1 MAKDNLPIY
10 KITIDPEY
18 SENGEDLGIEQIA
31 FTSTPA
37 IKVMGMAFNSQVKQM
52 IFKDNVKY
60 RIVAPALIPMEI
72 YRKDDED
79 GKEYYVKFSVE
90 EIEKIHAKFM
100 RDMSNKDL
108 FNLEHDT
115 TETVPAY
122 ILEAWI
128 VDSPL
133 KDKAYSSFGIEVPAG
148 TLMVTAQVTDVEYY
162 NHLVDNDQVGFSIEG
177 YLGMKL
183 KEVTQLKTKINMNRK
198 IKMNALPDGEH
209 IIDGKT
215 YVVVGGVIT
224 EIREAAMKS
233 RTKMNALP
241 DGEHTIM
248 GKIYVVKDGEII
260 EIRDAELEE
269 VTEEVTEEVALEDT
283 VVEEEE
289 VVEET
294 MAVDPVLDAEAILA
308 IVKPALDA
316 EVNNLVAMIADLKA
330 QLEEAISVDSEEE
343 VVEEVVALSAQQKL
357 SNFIKFNNNK

>member
-1 MAKDNLPIY
+1 MNFYNIGMAKDNLPIY

-79 GKEYYVKFSVE
+79 GKEYYVKFTKE

-133 KDKAYSSFGIEVPAG
+133 KDKAYSSFGIEVPTG

-183 KEVTQLKTKINMNRK
+183 KEVTQLKTKINMNK
-198 IKMNALPDGEH
+198 
-209 IIDGKT
+209 
-215 YVVVGGVIT
+215 
-224 EIREAAMKS
+224 
-233 RTKMNALP
+233 LP
-241 DGEHTIM
+241 DGEHTID
-248 GKIYVVKDGEII
+248 GKIYVVVDGEIT
-260 EIRDAELEE
+260 EIRDAEVVEAS
-269 VTEEVTEEVALEDT
+269 EEVALEDT
-283 VVEEEE
+283 VVEEE
-289 VVEET
+289 VVEEET

-330 QLEEAISVDSEEE
+330 QLEDAMAVDSEED
-343 VVEEVVALSAQQKL
+343 VVEEVVALSVQQRL

>member
-79 GKEYYVKFSVE
+79 GKEYYVSFTIE
-90 EIEKIHAKFM
+90 EIEKIHSKFM
-100 RDMSNKDL
+100 KDMSNKDL

-122 ILEAWI
+122 VLEAWV
-128 VDSPL
+128 VDNPL
-133 KDKAYSSFGIEVPAG
+133 KDKAYSSFGIEVPTG
-148 TLMVTAQVTDVEYY
+148 TLMVTAQVTDPEYY

-183 KEVTQLKTKINMNRK
+183 KAETQLKTDINMNK
-198 IKMNALPDGEH
+198 
-209 IIDGKT
+209 
-215 YVVVGGVIT
+215 
-224 EIREAAMKS
+224 
-233 RTKMNALP
+233 LP
-241 DGEHTIM
+241 DGEHTIE
-248 GKIYVVKDGEII
+248 GKIYVVIDGEIT
-260 EIRDAELEE
+260 EIRDAELVEAS
-269 VTEEVTEEVALEDT
+269 EEVALEDT

-330 QLEEAISVDSEEE
+330 QLEDAMAVDSEEE
-343 VVEEVVALSAQQKL
+343 VVMDELVALSVQEKL
-357 SNFIKFNNNK
+357 SKFNQFNNK

>member
-37 IKVMGMAFNSQVKQM
+37 IKVMGMAFNSQVKPM
-52 IFKDNVKY
+52 VFKDNVKY

-79 GKEYYVKFSVE
+79 GKEYYVKFTKE
-90 EIEKIHAKFM
+90 EIEKIHSKFM
-100 RDMSNKDL
+100 KDMSNKDL

-122 ILEAWI
+122 VLEAWI
-128 VDSPL
+128 VDNPT
-133 KDKAYSSFGIEVPAG
+133 KDKAYSSFGIQVPTG

-183 KEVTQLKTKINMNRK
+183 KEVTQLKTDINMNK
-198 IKMNALPDGEH
+198 
-209 IIDGKT
+209 
-215 YVVVGGVIT
+215 
-224 EIREAAMKS
+224 
-233 RTKMNALP
+233 LP
-241 DGEHTIM
+241 DGEHTIE
-248 GKIYVVKDGEII
+248 GKIYVVVDGEIT
-260 EIRDAELEE
+260 EIRDAEVVEAS
-269 VTEEVTEEVALEDT
+269 EEVALEDT

-330 QLEEAISVDSEEE
+330 QLEEALAVDSEEE

>member
-37 IKVMGMAFNSQVKQM
+37 IKVMGMAFNSQAKQM

-79 GKEYYVKFSVE
+79 GKEYYVSFSKE
-90 EIEKIHAKFM
+90 EIEKIHSKFM
-100 RDMSNKDL
+100 KDMSNKDL

-122 ILEAWI
+122 VLEAWI
-128 VDSPL
+128 VDNPT
-133 KDKAYSSFGIEVPAG
+133 KDKAYSSFGIEVPTG

-183 KEVTQLKTKINMNRK
+183 KAETQLKTKINMNR
-198 IKMNALPDGEH
+198 
-209 IIDGKT
+209 
-215 YVVVGGVIT
+215 
-224 EIREAAMKS
+224 
-233 RTKMNALP
+233 LP
-241 DGEHTIM
+241 DGEHTIED
-248 GKIYVVKDGEII
+248 KIYVVKDGEIT
-260 EIRDAELEE
+260 EIRDVKVVEAS
-269 VTEEVTEEVALEDT
+269 EEVALET

-330 QLEEAISVDSEEE
+330 QLEDAMSVDSEEDV
-343 VVEEVVALSAQQKL
+343 VVEELVALSVQEKL
-357 SNFIKFNNNK
+357 SKFNQFNNK

>member
-37 IKVMGMAFNSQVKQM
+37 IKVMGMAFNSQAKQM

-79 GKEYYVKFSVE
+79 GKEYYVKFTKE
-90 EIEKIHAKFM
+90 EIEKIHSKFM
-100 RDMSNKDL
+100 KDMSNKDL

-122 ILEAWI
+122 VLEAWI
-128 VDSPL
+128 VDNPT
-133 KDKAYSSFGIEVPAG
+133 KDKAYSSFGIEVPTG

-183 KEVTQLKTKINMNRK
+183 KEVTQLKTDINMNK
-198 IKMNALPDGEH
+198 
-209 IIDGKT
+209 
-215 YVVVGGVIT
+215 
-224 EIREAAMKS
+224 
-233 RTKMNALP
+233 LP
-241 DGEHTIM
+241 DGEHTIN
-248 GKIYVVKDGEII
+248 GKIYVVVDGEIT
-260 EIRDAELEE
+260 EIRDAEVVEAS
-269 VTEEVTEEVALEDT
+269 EEVALEDT

-289 VVEET
+289 VVEEET

-316 EVNNLVAMIADLKA
+316 EVNNIVAMIADLKA
-330 QLEEAISVDSEEE
+330 QLEDALAVDGEEE
-343 VVEEVVALSAQQKL
+343 VVEEAVALSVQQRL
-357 SNFIKFNNNK
+357 SKFNKFNNQ

>member
-37 IKVMGMAFNSQVKQM
+37 IKVMGMAFNSQVKPM
-52 IFKDNVKY
+52 VFKDAVKY

-79 GKEYYVKFSVE
+79 GKEYYVKFTKE
-90 EIEKIHAKFM
+90 EIEKIHSKFM
-100 RDMSNKDL
+100 KDMSNKDL

-122 ILEAWI
+122 VLEAWI
-128 VDSPL
+128 VDNPT
-133 KDKAYSSFGIEVPAG
+133 KDKAYSSFGIEVPTG

-183 KEVTQLKTKINMNRK
+183 KEVTQLKTDINMNK
-198 IKMNALPDGEH
+198 
-209 IIDGKT
+209 
-215 YVVVGGVIT
+215 
-224 EIREAAMKS
+224 
-233 RTKMNALP
+233 LP
-241 DGEHTIM
+241 DGEHTIED
-248 GKIYVVKDGEII
+248 KIYVVKGGEII
-260 EIRDAELEE
+260 EIRDVELEE
-269 VTEEVTEEVALEDT
+269 TTEEVALEDT

-289 VVEET
+289 VVEEET

-316 EVNNLVAMIADLKA
+316 EVNNIVAMIADLKA
-330 QLEEAISVDSEEE
+330 QLEEALSVDSEED
-343 VVEEVVALSAQQKL
+343 VVEEVVALSVQQRL

>member
-37 IKVMGMAFNSQVKQM
+37 IKVMGMAFNSQVKPM
-52 IFKDNVKY
+52 VFKDNVKY

-79 GKEYYVKFSVE
+79 GKEYYVSFSKE

-115 TETVPAY
+115 TERVPAY

-133 KDKAYSSFGIEVPAG
+133 KDKAYSSFGIEVPEG
-148 TLMVTAQVTDVEYY
+148 TLMVTAQVTDKEYY
-162 NHLVDNDQVGFSIEG
+162 AQLVADGQVGFSIEG

-183 KEVTQLKTKINMNRK
+183 KEEKQLKLNNMNK
-198 IKMNALPDGEH
+198 LPDGEH
-209 IIDGKT
+209 LIDGKI
-215 YVVVGGVIT
+215 YVVVDGEIT
-224 EIREAAMKS
+224 EIRE
-233 RTKMNALP
+233 
-241 DGEHTIM
+241 EE
-248 GKIYVVKDGEII
+248 VVE
-260 EIRDAELEE
+260 AEL
-269 VTEEVTEEVALEDT
+269 ADT

-289 VVEET
+289 VVEEET
-294 MAVDPVLDAEAILA
+294 MAVDPTMDAEAIIE
-308 IVKPALDA
+308 IVRPFITEQVDA
-316 EVNNLVAMIADLKA
+316 LVAMIADLKN
-330 QLEEAISVDSEEE
+330 QLEESLVVETEEE
-343 VVEEVVALSAQQKL
+343 VMEEAVALSVQQRL
-357 SNFIKFNNNK
+357 SIFNKFNNNK

>member
-37 IKVMGMAFNSQVKQM
+37 IKVMGMAFNSQAKQM

-79 GKEYYVKFSVE
+79 GKEYYVKFTKE
-90 EIEKIHAKFM
+90 EIEKIHSKFM
-100 RDMSNKDL
+100 KDMSNKDL

-122 ILEAWI
+122 VLEAWI

-133 KDKAYSSFGIEVPAG
+133 KDKAYSSFGIEVPTG

-183 KEVTQLKTKINMNRK
+183 KEVTQLKTDINMNK
-198 IKMNALPDGEH
+198 
-209 IIDGKT
+209 
-215 YVVVGGVIT
+215 
-224 EIREAAMKS
+224 
-233 RTKMNALP
+233 LP
-241 DGEHTIM
+241 DGEHTIED
-248 GKIYVVKDGEII
+248 KIYVVKGGEII
-260 EIRDAELEE
+260 EIRDVE
-269 VTEEVTEEVALEDT
+269 VVEASEEVALEDT
-283 VVEEEE
+283 VVEEE
-289 VVEET
+289 VVEEET

-330 QLEEAISVDSEEE
+330 QLEDAMAVDSEED

-357 SNFIKFNNNK
+357 SMFNKFNNNK